1 MFSIFEKEKLA
12 SAGMLV
18 CLGLGILLRIWL
30 GILYSGMIRETD
42 NMASTNNRLLRQCKL
57 KFANCFQLNNGVAN
71 IPVFVDKF
79 ISRLA
84 LGPFTFE
91 GINHLSGQLVLL
103 SAVFSGVGVCRSIA
117 AGRMLGEILPFYIVS
132 FFGLYLY
139 FSVSSLVDL
148 KGRRRI
154 LKINLVDYLENH
166 LSARM
171 DVTQEDMQNLFGKN
185 TQTPRS
191 ASRRTV
197 ELMPISKAGERF
209 PARDGERFS
218 AKDGERFP
226 AKDGERFP
234 AKGGEGAGSGESA
247 AGRRKDASAGDAQSP
262 FSQASARELEELL
275 QEFLTS

>member
-185 TQTPRS
+185 TQTPRA

-209 PARDGERFS
+209 PAR
-218 AKDGERFP
+218 DGERFP

-247 AGRRKDASAGDAQSP
+247 AGRLKDASAGDAQSP